1 MDRCTELPDLDSYL
15 EGYALTGA
23 LLSQLCVPA
32 RLIATADDPIIP
44 IGDLENLCRS
54 DLLKVTVTAKG
65 GHCAFL
71 ADYRLSSWVD
81 REILRE
87 LLESEAN
94 GLAPDVSPQI

>member
-23 LLSQLCVPA
+23 LLSQLCVPVC
-32 RLIATADDPIIP
+32 LIATADDPIIP
-44 IGDLENLCRS
+44 IGDLENVYRS
-54 DLLKVTVTAKG
+54 ELLEVTVTAKG

-94 GLAPDVSPQI
+94 GLAPGVSPRI